1 MRKEDRDRYEKE
13 WLDSDEEGGL
23 YPSPYP
29 GQQGAQ
35 RYGAPYIKDRKVD
48 NKELQ
53 FARDTVKTLME
64 RQEELVNK
72 NAQLRLEL
80 DRSKLENRRLLEQN
94 NRLAYQIPPN
104 ALELSEAPWIVD
116 LPPPLEVVKHNRKS
130 LERGTCDFCQRHFQ
144 FIVASEQF
152 PGHDGLVKSC
162 EFCLAN
168 FEAYRD
174 VVQ

>member
-1 MRKEDRDRYEKE
+1 MKASSRDRYDRECYGDNDD
-13 WLDSDEEGGL
+13 DSNPFPAQQFSERRGQPRGKSYINEEE
-23 YPSPYP
+23 SS
-29 GQQGAQ
+29 
-35 RYGAPYIKDRKVD
+35 RHVIKM
-48 NKELQ
+48 L
-53 FARDTVKTLME
+53 LE

-104 ALELSEAPWIVD
+104 ASELSKAPWIVD
-116 LPPPLEVVKHNRKS
+116 LPPPLEVVKPDRKS